1 MPNLAENI
9 SPACEPSSL
18 ARMSSPNLLCAKMH
32 GGPVS
37 ALLWCDHQ
45 QGKWNTKMFATFVTT
60 VSAAFYDAALVATAF
75 VEQVQYT
82 LAV

>member
-1 MPNLAENI
+1 
-9 SPACEPSSL
+9 
-18 ARMSSPNLLCAKMH
+18 MH
-32 GGPVS
+32 GGPWMRR
-37 ALLWCDHQ
+37 LWCDHQ